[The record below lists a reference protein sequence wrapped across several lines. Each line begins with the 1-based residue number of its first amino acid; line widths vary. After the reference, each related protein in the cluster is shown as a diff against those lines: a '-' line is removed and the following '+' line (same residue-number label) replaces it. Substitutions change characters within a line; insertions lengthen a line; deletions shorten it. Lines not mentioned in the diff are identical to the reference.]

1 MTDIVKTL
9 IPKPQK
15 VEDRKELVKIAEF
28 NKFSCDV
35 VLSIEG
41 DIPCEAKNLIKK
53 SFMISVLRIHWVAIK

>member
-53 SFMISVLRIHWVAIK
+53 KAL